1 MNRFSQR
8 SSFGTAVFIAL
19 TATGCSDATSP
30 TGPAA
35 QATLNQGMARWQTL
49 MLEDYDM
56 QQQRTCE
63 CLPELTQPMYIRVF
77 QNQILNMWETGSFTL
92 VDQDLWRLFLP
103 VDALFDEIQEAIDAK
118 VELLEVEYHAE
129 FGYPMGFF
137 MDPEVNVGDDEI
149 RYTTAVFVGT
159 L

>member
-1 MNRFSQR
+1 MQHFSQR

-19 TATGCSDATSP
+19 AATGCSDATSP
-30 TGPAA
+30 TGPEA
-35 QATLNQGMARWQTL
+35 QAALNQGMARWQTL

-77 QNQILNMWETGSFTL
+77 QNQILNLWETGSFTL

-103 VDALFDEIQEAIDAK
+103 VDALFDEIQEAIDAE
-118 VELLEVEYHAE
+118 VDLLEVEYHAE
-129 FGYPMGFF
+129 FGYPMRFF

-149 RYTTAVFVGT
+149 RYTTAVLVGT

>member
-1 MNRFSQR
+1 MHHFSQR
-8 SSFGTAVFIAL
+8 SSFGTAVFNAL
-19 TATGCSDATSP
+19 VSTGCADATGP

-35 QATLNQGMARWQTL
+35 REALNQARAQWQAL
-49 MLEDYDM
+49 LLEDYDM

-63 CLPELTQPMYIRVF
+63 CLPELTQPMHIRVF
-77 QNQILNMWETGSFTL
+77 QSQILNIWETGSFTV

-118 VELLEVEYHAE
+118 VELLEIEYHAE
-129 FGYPMGFF
+129 FGYPMRFF